1 MQFYIFRSKNDVS
14 AVAFTEGPTGGNL
27 PLELAP
33 WSGQGSIDFPP
44 RLAALLIPD
53 IQTEGFAI
61 LLRYRPGFH

>member
-1 MQFYIFRSKNDVS
+1 MELYIFRSEKDVS
-14 AVAFTEGPTGGNL
+14 SVAFSESPTGGSL
-27 PLELAP
+27 PQELAP

-53 IQTEGFAI
+53 IQTDGFAI